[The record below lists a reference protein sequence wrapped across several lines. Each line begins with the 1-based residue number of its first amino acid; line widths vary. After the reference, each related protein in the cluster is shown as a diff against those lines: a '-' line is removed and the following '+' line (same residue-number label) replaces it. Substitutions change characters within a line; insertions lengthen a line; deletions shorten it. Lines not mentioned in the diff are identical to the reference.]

1 MNILCFG
8 DSNTFGISP
17 VDGKRLAEC
26 ERWPGMLAELLGSS
40 DHLVIE
46 AGATE

>member
-17 VDGKRLAEC
+17 VDGKRLAET
-26 ERWPGMLAELLGSS
+26 ERWPGMLAKLLGSE
-40 DHLVIE
+40 HQVI
-46 AGATE
+46 

>member
-17 VDGKRLAEC
+17 VDGKRLSEI
-26 ERWPGMLAELLGSS
+26 ERWPTLLKAAVG
-40 DHLVIE
+40 HRL
-46 AGATE
+46 